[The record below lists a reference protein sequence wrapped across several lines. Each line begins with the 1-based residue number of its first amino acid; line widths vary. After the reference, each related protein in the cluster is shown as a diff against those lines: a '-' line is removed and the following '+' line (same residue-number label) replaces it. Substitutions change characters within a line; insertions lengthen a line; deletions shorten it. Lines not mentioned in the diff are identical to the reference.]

1 MGKNNKIFKWGIIGT
16 GGIANAFANDI
27 NLLDG
32 HKISAVLSRSKNTA
46 QKFAAQLEN
55 CKSFVDIK
63 SFVSNNDID
72 AIYIATPN
80 TYHAEQTIISL
91 KAKKPVLCEKP
102 FAMNAQEVL
111 DMIET
116 SKTYDTTLLEGMWT
130 RYLPHINTIKNIIK
144 DGKIGKI
151 ESIFACH
158 GQNLRHSNNP
168 RLWTKKLGGGALLD
182 LGIYVVSFAHM
193 ILGKPKEIIATSTF
207 TDRKVD
213 GKTSMIFK
221 YENDIIANL
230 SCSMFDTQPNRA
242 IISGDKGLIEIDPTF
257 YAPTSFTLDVYN
269 EKKLTFVNNY
279 KGHGLR
285 EQAKEMQKCISQGLI
300 ESPKISHLESYA
312 IMKSMD
318 SVRKII
324 GLHFKG

>member
-1 MGKNNKIFKWGIIGT
+1 MGKNNKVFKWGIIGT

-27 NLLDG
+27 NLLDE

-111 DMIET
+111 DMIKT

-168 RLWTKKLGGGALLD
+168 RLWTKQLGGGALLD

-242 IISGDKGLIEIDPTF
+242 IISGDKGLIEINPTF
-257 YAPTSFTLDVYN
+257 YAPTSFTLDIYD

-318 SVRKII
+318 CVRKII
-324 GLHFKG
+324 GLHF

>member
-1 MGKNNKIFKWGIIGT
+1 MGKNNKVFKWGIIGT

-27 NLLDG
+27 NLLDE

-130 RYLPHINTIKNIIK
+130 RYLPHINTIKKIIK

-158 GQNLRHSNNP
+158 GQNLTHSNNP
-168 RLWTKKLGGGALLD
+168 RLWTKQLGGGALLD

-242 IISGDKGLIEIDPTF
+242 IISGDKGLIEINPTF
-257 YAPTSFTLDVYN
+257 YAPTSFTLDIYD

-318 SVRKII
+318 CVRKII
-324 GLHFKG
+324 GLHF

>member
-1 MGKNNKIFKWGIIGT
+1 MGKNNKVFKWGIIGT

-32 HKISAVLSRSKNTA
+32 HKISAVLSRSKYTA

-116 SKTYDTTLLEGMWT
+116 SKTYNTTLLEGMWT
-130 RYLPHINTIKNIIK
+130 RYLPHINTIKNIIE

-230 SCSMFDTQPNRA
+230 S
-242 IISGDKGLIEIDPTF
+242 
-257 YAPTSFTLDVYN
+257 
-269 EKKLTFVNNY
+269 
-279 KGHGLR
+279 
-285 EQAKEMQKCISQGLI
+285 
-300 ESPKISHLESYA
+300 
-312 IMKSMD
+312 
-318 SVRKII
+318 
-324 GLHFKG
+324 